1 MTRSHQSTDNSDF
14 NVKTT
19 IFEDSTRQYFLVS
32 RNFPVLMAMWG
43 AKTNRPQKWGKICS
57 KNLKLQNQLQH
68 KRKCPSSLIA
78 QDGWKGDI
86 LFSNDLGKFS
96 EVQWQSFYGQPSMF
110 AQVKNNCFSLPKPHP
125 SPGEQKKLRGQALYR
140 TRTSAYTTL
149 RDQDCDS
156 RWSWVT
162 HPVLIKC

>member
-78 QDGWKGDI
+78 QDGWKGDT

-110 AQVKNNCFSLPKPHP
+110 AQVKTTASPSQSLTLPLGNRRSSVVKHYTELEPLP
-125 SPGEQKKLRGQALYR
+125 TPPLE
-140 TRTSAYTTL
+140 TRTAIL
-149 RDQDCDS
+149 DGLGLHIQ
-156 RWSWVT
+156 
-162 HPVLIKC
+162 H